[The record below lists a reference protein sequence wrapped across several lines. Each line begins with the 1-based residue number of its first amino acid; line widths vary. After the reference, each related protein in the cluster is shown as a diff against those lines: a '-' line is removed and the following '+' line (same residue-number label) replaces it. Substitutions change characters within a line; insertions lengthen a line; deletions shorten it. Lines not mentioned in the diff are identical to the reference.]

1 MATFP
6 SWIQIGWR
14 DMTLTPGNVVQTSE
28 LERGRPRS
36 RRIASDARDTLE
48 LTLYFNT
55 VEQQTAFES
64 WFDHEINSGTDW
76 FDFTDPRTGAV
87 HQAHFAQGEIGALK
101 FESSTLAHATRTVKL
116 EFMRSTWGGA

>member
-14 DMTLTPGNVVQTSE
+14 DMTLTLGKVVQTSE
-28 LERGRPRS
+28 LERGQPRS

-48 LTLYFNT
+48 LSLYFNT
-55 VEQQTAFES
+55 IGQQTDFEH
-64 WFDHEINSGTDW
+64 WFDQEINSGADW

-87 HQAHFAQGEIGALK
+87 RQAHFVEGEIGPLK
-101 FESSTLAHATRTVKL
+101 FEGSTLAHATRTVKL